1 MSRVYEAYL
10 ELEELTTKEDESCE
24 EDDSAAA

>member
-1 MSRVYEAYL
+1 MSRVYEYYL

-24 EDDSAAA
+24 EDESTAA